1 MTNEEKEEPR
11 WEGQYRGI
19 CCKKAVFFGGG
30 RGLLTYTWIINQK
43 YQTMLLLS
51 YDDMIYTDAN
61 M

>member
-1 MTNEEKEEPR
+1 MRKKKNPDEKVSI
-11 WEGQYRGI
+11 GAFAA
-19 CCKKAVFFGGG
+19 KKLYFLGG

-43 YQTMLLLS
+43 YHTVLLLS

>member
-1 MTNEEKEEPR
+1 MRKKKNPDEKVNI
-11 WEGQYRGI
+11 GAFAA
-19 CCKKAVFFGGG
+19 KKLYFFGGG